1 MLLYNSQLE
10 KLTNEKKVQEF
21 QASII
26 ANRLKQDIEGVDTKR
41 ELKKQYTIIFKCLVV
56 VSLFSNLM
64 FLFIRG

>member
-21 QASII
+21 QAGII

-41 ELKKQYTIIFKCLVV
+41 ELKKQYTIVFKSLVV
-56 VSLFSNLM
+56 VSLFLNLM
-64 FLFIRG
+64 FLFN

>member
-41 ELKKQYTIIFKCLVV
+41 ELKKQFTIIFKCLVV
-56 VSLFSNLM
+56 VSLFLNLM
-64 FLFIRG
+64 FLFN